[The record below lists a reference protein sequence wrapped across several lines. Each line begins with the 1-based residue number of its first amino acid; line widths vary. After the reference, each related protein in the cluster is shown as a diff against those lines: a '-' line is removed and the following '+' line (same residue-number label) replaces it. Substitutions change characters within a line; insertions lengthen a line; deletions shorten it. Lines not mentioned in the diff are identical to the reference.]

1 MYSLK
6 FAKKVPFIFHKIQV
20 EDNMA
25 WFRERVYSLLFFL
38 ALLSSALAPALF
50 MEFPLFRTWPQ
61 SVSLR

>member
-20 EDNMA
+20 EDNMGLVP
-25 WFRERVYSLLFFL
+25 REGIFL
-38 ALLSSALAPALF
+38 ALLLSALAPALF